1 MMQRRRTQFNDVSPG
16 SKLYAIMR
24 LMFRKKGVTSK
35 EVRALGLVPAL
46 SGLGTAIIQ
55 LEDFFGYDIRIV
67 DQVPGLHH
75 KKLNIYRIVARYNMN
90 GTLMHDYIE
99 ETADDA

>member
-24 LMFRKKGVTSK
+24 LMFRKQGVTSK
-35 EVRALGLVPAL
+35 EVRTLGLVSAL
-46 SGLGTAIIQ
+46 SGLGTVIIQ
-55 LEDFFGYDIRIV
+55 LEDFFGYDIRII
-67 DQVPGLHH
+67 DKVPGRHQN
-75 KKLNIYRIVARYNMN
+75 KCNVYRIVARYNMN